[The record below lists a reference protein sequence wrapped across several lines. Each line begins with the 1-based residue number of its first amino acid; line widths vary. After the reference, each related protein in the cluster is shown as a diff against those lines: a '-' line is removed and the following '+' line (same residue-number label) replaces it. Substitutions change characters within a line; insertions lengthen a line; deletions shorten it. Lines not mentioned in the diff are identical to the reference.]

1 MVPLL
6 GCQIWPLE
14 LYTVAR
20 LEIIGEIGK
29 DVTAEAVA
37 AKLAGVPT
45 DERLTV
51 VLDSIGGSIYDGQRI
66 ADMLAQYPN
75 REVEIIR
82 AYSIAS
88 WIVLQFPRDA
98 RKVHIDAAEEFF
110 MIHMPVLAPDRGD
123 TYTAD
128 ELKELA
134 TQLVHASDVLAQT
147 YSQELGI
154 TKDEAMALMQAETYF
169 KPEDQRKYQLMAVAS
184 AGIIEPQTETEM
196 SAFAKL
202 LDSLSNKIKALE
214 IEVEPV
220 EMEKEEDEMEA
231 MKKQLAAMTA
241 ERDQLKAMCDDM
253 EAKMKAAEGETTEA
267 LSEMEAKFVALE
279 KKFMA
284 KADKLVARADVLPDP
299 GAAKGNEGGPLLKTV
314 DTKIDWHRQMLAAKA
329 KAVAGALVILF
340 CLFCGVANAQ
350 VTQNQFPRWGTN
362 TGTTANPAPSKY
374 GSQIVFSLAAGVD
387 TINITP
393 NAQYTVVR
401 CATGQRNATVALTDS
416 VAIRFTLP
424 ANNTRGWWIGDQVIV
439 TLLADGS
446 ARKVKYAGSLV
457 AAPGTTITAGK
468 YYSKV
473 LVYNGSTW
481 VSLSA
486 GIVAP

>member
-1 MVPLL
+1 M
-6 GCQIWPLE
+6 
-14 LYTVAR
+14 AR

-37 AKLAGVPT
+37 AKLAGIPK

-51 VLDSIGGSIYDGQRI
+51 VLDSIGGSIADGEQI
-66 ADMLAQYPN
+66 ANLLAQYPN

-82 AYSIAS
+82 AFSIAS
-88 WIVLQFPRDA
+88 WLVLQFPRNA
-98 RKVHIDAAEEFF
+98 RKLHIDAAEDFF

-134 TQLVHASDVLAQT
+134 TQLMHASDVLAET
-147 YSQELGI
+147 YSVELGI
-154 TKDEAMALMQAETYF
+154 SKEEAIALMQAETYF
-169 KPEDQRKYQLMAVAS
+169 NPEDQKKYQLMAIAS
-184 AGIIEPQTETEM
+184 AGIVEPKSNPEM
-196 SAFAKL
+196 NAFAKVL
-202 LDSLSNKIKALE
+202 ESLSNKIKALE

-220 EMEKEEDEMEA
+220 VETKEGEDVEA
-231 MKKQLAAMTA
+231 LKSQLAAMIA
-241 ERDQLKAMCDDM
+241 ERDQYKAMCEDM
-253 EAKMKAAEGETTEA
+253 EAKMKSAEGEATEA
-267 LSEMEAKFVALE
+267 LSELEAKFVALE
-279 KKFMA
+279 KKIMA
-284 KADKLVARADVLPDP
+284 KTDKLVARADVLPDP
-299 GAAKGNEGGPLLKTV
+299 GAAKGNDGGPLLKTV
-314 DTKIDWHRQMLAAKA
+314 DTKVEWQRQMLAAKA
-329 KAVAGALVILF
+329 KAVAGALVMLF

-393 NAQYTVVR
+393 NAQYTIVR

-416 VAIRFTLP
+416 VALRFTLP

-446 ARKVKYAGSLV
+446 ARKVKYAGSFV
-457 AAPGTTITAGK
+457 AASGTTITANK

-473 LVYNGSTW
+473 LMYNGSTW